1 VTLASLSSGSY
12 REIHA
17 RKVLDA
23 LSLYS
28 QTPLNTL
35 VKGQGSWMI

>member
-1 VTLASLSSGSY
+1 VTLASISSCSY

-17 RKVLDA
+17 RQVLDA

-35 VKGQGSWMI
+35 VEVGVRARE